1 MALNWY
7 VCVFVC
13 HGDFMASNCGHELL
27 KYNNYTW
34 EGMNIMANKNTTNI
48 HLSECVIKLLYM
60 ESMGTICINRAQFS
74 TKDL

>member
-48 HLSECVIKLLYM
+48 HLSECVIIKIIIHGIY
-60 ESMGTICINRAQFS
+60 G
-74 TKDL
+74 